1 MSAKGRFITLEGGE
15 GTGKSTLMR
24 GLVGRLQSKGIT
36 VLTVR
41 EPGGTPLAED
51 VRSLALKK
59 RENYNFSGMA
69 LALLMHTARDD
80 LLEREIRPALR
91 AGHWVLCDRFA
102 DSTRVYQGIDG
113 APDDL
118 LDALERNVIGE
129 TQPDLTLIL
138 DGPPDALLDRRSD
151 RGLSDVFEA
160 RDLEFHNKVRRRFL
174 NIADTHTDRCV
185 VIDAL
190 QSPENVLKESLAV
203 IDQRFSAG

>member
-1 MSAKGRFITLEGGE
+1 MSARGQFITLEGGE
-15 GTGKSTLMR
+15 GTGKSTLMS
-24 GLVGRLQSKGIT
+24 GLAERLRTKGIN

-59 RENYNFSGMA
+59 REDNNFSGIA

-118 LDALERNVIGE
+118 LEALERNIVAQ

-138 DGPPDALLDRRSD
+138 DGPPDALLSRRSD
-151 RGLSDVFEA
+151 RGVSDVFET
-160 RDLEFHNKVRRRFL
+160 RDLDFHDEVRRRFL
-174 NIADTHTDRCV
+174 AIAEIHSDRCV

-190 QSPENVLKESLAV
+190 QSPENVLKESTTV
-203 IDQRFSAG
+203 IDQRFGVR